1 MITVDNNFFDFVDNN
16 MDKEP
21 DKLLFSYSGKC
32 SFDLKLAVST
42 IEGRKKMIKKVPEW
56 GENREI
62 VYPALISVEQ
72 CSSLQTAIFKQRF
85 FKDASLVFDLT
96 GGLGIDSYYI
106 SKVCKEVVMFEK
118 DSLLCAAAVHNFKV
132 AGASNIKVQHYDVTP
147 TTLNSQ
153 LNKHIRSKESVSG
166 IKVYIDPSR
175 RKKGGKRIYSI
186 TDYEPDLLKIKA
198 DIQKN
203 SSQLL
208 VKISPMEDVSQ
219 TLKLVEGCRELYI
232 ISVNN
237 ECKELLLLI
246 DPDCTNYKWENVPLE
261 AWNLKRDGQ
270 WESLRWTIEEETNT
284 KVELLAPEA
293 GMYLYEPN
301 SSLIKG
307 GAFKVTSER
316 FSLGKADKS
325 SHLYFSKEFRSNF
338 QGKSFK
344 IIDIYNFGKGDLAE
358 IRGRYPKA
366 SISVR
371 NFPLPAEELR
381 KKLKIEEGEEFHIF
395 GTTLPLSQKKLI
407 VCKKV

>member
-1 MITVDNNFFDFVDNN
+1 M
-16 MDKEP
+16 
-21 DKLLFSYSGKC
+21 
-32 SFDLKLAVST
+32 
-42 IEGRKKMIKKVPEW
+42 
-56 GENREI
+56 
-62 VYPALISVEQ
+62 
-72 CSSLQTAIFKQRF
+72 
-85 FKDASLVFDLT
+85 
-96 GGLGIDSYYI
+96 
-106 SKVCKEVVMFEK
+106 
-118 DSLLCAAAVHNFKV
+118 
-132 AGASNIKVQHYDVTP
+132 
-147 TTLNSQ
+147 
-153 LNKHIRSKESVSG
+153 
-166 IKVYIDPSR
+166 VYIDPSR

-246 DPDCTNYKWENVPLE
+246 DPDYTNVKWENVPLE